1 MNYDSLLTGIL
12 EHVKMAVKTPWE
24 HWLVV
29 GGSFGKE
36 ALDE

>member
-1 MNYDSLLTGIL
+1 LNYDSLLTGVPK
-12 EHVKMAVKTPWE
+12 HVKMAVKIPWDP
-24 HWLVV
+24 WLVV